1 MVREL
6 RWVVAHMFQA
16 LKMMNLASAL
26 KAKGNAQEAYAAVIE
41 LGRIGTGKAI
51 ELLTQALSRGDGVA
65 RSAARELGKLR
76 AERALP
82 VLAAM
87 LGQDDVSQAA
97 TDALLAYGP
106 AAVGPLLDMLKT
118 GNGVARRAATI
129 ALGELRDERAVEPL
143 IQILQTD
150 DVYAVRTAAATA
162 LGQLKDARAVW
173 VLVQTLQLRDETTPE
188 RQAALDHLR
197 HAAQLA
203 MRKIGDPLSTRRA
216 AAGPATPEA
225 AVQQMEQAMVNADQH
240 PRLVND
246 PKLLNQDELIEV
258 VKEVISA
265 SEEISW
271 ASLESREPLLPAYFK
286 TYEQR
291 AHAAKIVGRELQRR
305 GGKALLRQV
314 HEQQLGSNSVIGNWW
329 NMLEE

>member
-1 MVREL
+1 
-6 RWVVAHMFQA
+6 MFKA
-16 LKMMNLASAL
+16 LKLMNLASAL

-41 LGRIGTGKAI
+41 LGRIGNDKAA
-51 ELLTQALSRGDGVA
+51 ELLTQTLSRGDGVA

-76 AERALP
+76 AEGALP
-82 VLAAM
+82 ALTSM
-87 LGQDDVSQAA
+87 LGQDEVSQAA
-97 TDALLAYGP
+97 VDALLAYGP
-106 AAVGPLLDMLKT
+106 AAVGPLLDVLKS

-143 IQILQTD
+143 IEIMQTD

-162 LGQLKDARAVW
+162 LGQLKDPRAVW

-188 RQAALDHLR
+188 RQAALEHLR
-197 HAAQLA
+197 HATQLA
-203 MRKIGDPLSTRRA
+203 MRKIGDPLSTRRPA
-216 AAGPATPEA
+216 ATSATTEA
-225 AVQQMEQAMVNADQH
+225 AVQQMEHGLANVDQH

-291 AHAAKIVGRELQRR
+291 ARAAEIVGRELYRR
-305 GGKALLRQV
+305 GGKALLRRV
-314 HEQQLGSNSVIGNWW
+314 HEEQLGGNSVIGNWW
-329 NMLEE
+329 NTLDE